1 MVRLNKLLSRYL
13 QRILRIKRL
22 ELFWSFVW
30 LNFIILSTLIL
41 RIELWSVVQVWSF
54 LTLIIKTINKTYRR
68 NLFLFQML
76 RWISIC
82 LNPRKNLPFHICT
95 VLSLFW
101 CWSKISLWLV
111 LRKLVS
117 LFCLLLLGTLRENVR
132 LLLMERIR
140 EWSLLVILL

>member
-30 LNFIILSTLIL
+30 LNFIILSILIL